1 MRSPAALGRRR
12 QKISRSIHFCFQ
24 GANAAGC
31 FPCLRPNFTSF
42 PHDLVAVRIREVR
55 IAVRT
60 VSEFLA
66 ASFRAVGRLPGNVLR
81 IVDVRIVIAD
91 GCVMNILTVIS
102 NLRCLPFRFCPPA
115 ESICCFVALIKG
127 IIADARH
134 APPGFGMVNISNRDN
149 TAYDRDTGATPDGR
163 LAGDS
168 LSNASNPTAGMD
180 KNGVTA
186 FVNSLLKARGDIHF
200 VTVQNSPRIPSTVCA
215 RRSSSHCCNLIL
227 TGAPRAILWKKSE

>member
-1 MRSPAALGRRR
+1 MPHFFLSPPLEGTVCDPQLLWGGAG
-12 QKISRSIHFCFQ
+12 KKFPDPSIFVSRAQ
-24 GANAAGC
+24 TPQAC

-115 ESICCFVALIKG
+115 ESICCFIALIKG

-134 APPGFGMVNISNRDN
+134 APRDCH
-149 TAYDRDTGATPDGR
+149 
-163 LAGDS
+163 
-168 LSNASNPTAGMD
+168 ASVSCFP
-180 KNGVTA
+180 
-186 FVNSLLKARGDIHF
+186 
-200 VTVQNSPRIPSTVCA
+200 Q
-215 RRSSSHCCNLIL
+215 
-227 TGAPRAILWKKSE
+227 